1 MNAGLQTKLNSPEQH
16 ITPSEID
23 AFRAV
28 IEQLTGLHFD
38 DWRLDTLE
46 KSLLARMR
54 ANGTVRV
61 RSYLDRL
68 NDPQICAEELGA
80 LLNQITVNET
90 CFFRYPAQFD
100 FLRQHVLP
108 ALVEQHSDGREPVQI
123 WSAGCSTGEEPYSI
137 AMTALDVF
145 GPAASRFVQISATD
159 ASSAALQAAR
169 RAEYSV
175 KSLRLVDD
183 ANRDKYFRRVSENR
197 FALCDAVRQMVL
209 FRKSNLLDDARQRA
223 ASWDIVFCRNV
234 LIYFASESAAEIL
247 DGLYHSLDLNGYLF
261 VGHSEILKQ
270 SGFVACQ
277 PESVF
282 AYQKGTERPRRPLS
296 AKHRETARSTPMVVA
311 RDYESARPHVCVSG
325 TASSVSQSRLEDA
338 AETLYEEALASFEC
352 ENYAQSRDQL
362 DRLLESSPR
371 HLPAMVLRANIYLNL
386 GEHDRSV
393 EECEVAIQLDPLAS
407 DTYLL
412 LGMNFNKLAKP
423 ELAVLHLKKAAY
435 ISPDSAIV
443 QFQLGEAYRT
453 LKMWDD
459 ATRAYRNAISLFQS
473 TSDSEIFA
481 YSGGF
486 GKSALEEMCE
496 QMIATCQARGC
507 QP

>member
-1 MNAGLQTKLNSPEQH
+1 MC
-16 ITPSEID
+16 
-23 AFRAV
+23 
-28 IEQLTGLHFD
+28 
-38 DWRLDTLE
+38 
-46 KSLLARMR
+46 AR
-54 ANGTVRV
+54 GIVRV
-61 RSYLDRL
+61 RSYLDLLSDSRT
-68 NDPQICAEELGA
+68 CADELGA

-100 FLRQHVLP
+100 LLRQHVLP

-137 AMTALDVF
+137 AMTALDAF

-175 KSLRLVDD
+175 KSLRLVAD
-183 ANRDKYFRRVSENR
+183 ANRSKYFRRVSENR
-197 FALCDAVRQMVL
+197 FALCDAVRKMVL

-234 LIYFASESAAEIL
+234 LIYFARDSAAEIL
-247 DGLYHSLDLNGYLF
+247 DGLYQCLDSNGYLF

-277 PESVF
+277 PEAVF
-282 AYQKGTERPRRPLS
+282 AYRKGTGRTKRSPS
-296 AKHRETARSTPMVVA
+296 AKHRETARSAPMVVA
-311 RDYESARPHVCVSG
+311 RDIESTRPHVSTSG
-325 TASSVSQSRLEDA
+325 TTPSLSKSRSEDA
-338 AETLYEEALASFEC
+338 AEALYDEALVSFER

-362 DRLLESSPR
+362 DQLLESFPR
-371 HLPAMVLRANIYLNL
+371 HLPATVLRANIYLNL

-407 DTYLL
+407 DAYLV

-423 ELAVLHLKKAAY
+423 ELAVLQLKKAAY
-435 ISPDSAIV
+435 IAPDSAIV
-443 QFQLGEAYRT
+443 QFQLGDAYRA

-459 ATRAYRNAISLFQS
+459 ATRAYRNALSIFPS
-473 TSDSEIFA
+473 TTNREIA
-481 YSGGF
+481 GYSGGF
-486 GKSALEEMCE
+486 GKSALKEMCE
-496 QMIATCQARGC
+496 QMIATCQARGG
-507 QP
+507 